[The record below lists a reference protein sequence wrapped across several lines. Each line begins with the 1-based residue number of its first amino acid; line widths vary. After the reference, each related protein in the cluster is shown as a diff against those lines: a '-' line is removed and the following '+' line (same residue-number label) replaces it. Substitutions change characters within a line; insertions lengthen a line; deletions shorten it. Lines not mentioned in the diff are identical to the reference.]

1 MAYPTG
7 IEWFQ
12 TSATI
17 GAQPITQT
25 ESSPKHN
32 IGQRVRARDLTYGEV
47 DFIYLAGVA
56 STAQGDVVTFD
67 ERTGTTVRAIE
78 GARGPVVV
86 AMAAITAGLYGWYA
100 ENGCVPVN
108 TGSQDPSVG
117 PVYLSRTAGEVTG
130 LAFEGEKIDGMAVVR
145 YPTGGF
151 ATCRLT
157 RPAANG
163 NDSNASEDRGSI

>member
-12 TSATI
+12 VSPTIGGQPISQTSAT
-17 GAQPITQT
+17 AQ
-25 ESSPKHN
+25 HN
-32 IGQRVRARDLTYGEV
+32 LGQRIRAKDYTFGEV
-47 DFIYLAGVA
+47 GFVYLAGVA
-56 STAQGDVVTFD
+56 STAAGDVVTFD
-67 ERTGTTVRAIE
+67 ERSGTTTRAVE
-78 GARGPVVV
+78 GVRGPVVV

-100 ENGCVPVN
+100 EDGCVPVN
-108 TGSQDPSVG
+108 TGSNDPPSG

-130 LAFEGEKIDGMAVVR
+130 VPFEGEKIDGLVVVR
-145 YPTGGF
+145 YPSGGY

-163 NDSNASEDRGSI
+163 NDADASERKG